1 MSDDL
6 LSVDELDL
14 LTAGGWSLRECLPVG
29 SPREAAMRNIERKGW
44 VEEDPFNDR
53 MVLTE
58 AGKARRDAAEFEIF
72 GA

>member
-1 MSDDL
+1 MSDAR
-6 LSVDELDL
+6 LSAEELDI
-14 LTAGGWSLRECLPVG
+14 LTAGGWWLGELVPVG
-29 SPREAAMRNIERKGW
+29 SPREAAMRNVERKGW
-44 VEEDPFNDR
+44 VKEDPFNDC